1 MKLTQLAKDFEDTY
15 LEVWN
20 GASWTPRAIKGVF
33 QVYDRFITER
43 TFGVKKRIFLT
54 SYDPLDTDEI
64 VRTPDG
70 AICLLEAATPDYEDG
85 VRTRCSLLLRETNA
99 VVEVTGHVQITNAS
113 GVATG
118 QAATVTTT
126 TWGDV
131 GRYNANQSPEF
142 AGIYHETDILMLPK
156 SFSISLSSNLKVNG
170 IQYKIAELD
179 NLLRLRE
186 ARVRRAA

>member
-1 MKLTQLAKDFEDTY
+1 MKLSQLVRDFEDTY
-15 LEVWN
+15 LDLWN
-20 GASWTPRAIKGVF
+20 GTSWTPDAIKGVF

-70 AICLLEAATPDYEDG
+70 VVCLLEAATPDYEND
-85 VRTRCSLLLRETNA
+85 VRVRCSMLLRETNA
-99 VVEVTGHVQITNAS
+99 TVVVTHHVPVTNAS

-118 QAATVTTT
+118 QASTVSTT
-126 TWGDV
+126 TWGDI
-131 GRYNANQSPEF
+131 GRYNSNQSPEF
-142 AGIYHETDILMLPK
+142 SGIYHETDILTLPR
-156 SFSISLSSNLKVNG
+156 SFALSLSSNLTVNG
-170 IQYKIAELD
+170 ISYKVGELD